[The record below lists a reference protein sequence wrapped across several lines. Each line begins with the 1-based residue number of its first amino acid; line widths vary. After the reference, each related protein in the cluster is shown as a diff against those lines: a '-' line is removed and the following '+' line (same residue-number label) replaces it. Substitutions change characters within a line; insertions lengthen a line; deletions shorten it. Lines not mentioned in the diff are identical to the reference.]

1 MARDRIR
8 FIRKGRTVEIRD
20 LKPTETLLDYLRL
33 REGAKGTKEGC
44 NEGDCGA
51 CTVAIGR
58 PHDGRMVY
66 EPVNAC
72 IHLAGMVDGAEVVTV
87 EDLGTPENLHPIQE
101 AMVQHHASQCGFCTP
116 GFVMSLFALYQD
128 GRPVDRQGLNEW
140 LAGNLCR
147 CTGYRP
153 IADAA
158 LDVCGHGAHDV
169 FSAASA
175 GKAAALAALADD
187 EDVVLGGE
195 ERFFAAPAS
204 LLALLA
210 LYARH
215 PDAVIVAGATD
226 VGLWITKALRDLP
239 KVIWLGRVAELKRIE
254 DTAGSLIIGAGATYN
269 AVEPFIDAVDPD
281 LAILWRRIG
290 SRQVR
295 AAGTVGGNVA
305 NGSPIGDTP
314 PALIALGAEVVL
326 ASEAGERTLP
336 LEDFFLA
343 YGKQDRRPGE
353 IVARLVLPKLGEGD
367 VYRAYKLAKRH
378 DQDISAVMAAFRFR
392 VEDGRVAEARIA
404 FGGMAATPKR
414 AAAAERAVIG
424 CRVGDLSAALAVAGV
439 LAEDFAPIDDMRASA
454 AYRLDAAGS
463 LLVKALVEAGGE
475 ATTTTRIRGFRE
487 VADAASL

>member
-8 FIRKGRTVEIRD
+8 FIRRGRTVEIRD

-158 LDVCGHGAHDV
+158 LAVCGHGARDV

-187 EDVVLGGE
+187 EDVILGGE

-204 LLALLA
+204 LSALLA
-210 LYARH
+210 LYGRH

-254 DTAGSLIIGAGATYN
+254 ETADSLIIGAGATYN
-269 AVEPFIDAVDPD
+269 AVEPFIDAVDAD
-281 LAILWRRIG
+281 LAVLWRRIG

-326 ASEAGERTLP
+326 ASAAGERTLP
-336 LEDFFLA
+336 LEDFFIA
-343 YGKQDRRPGE
+343 YGRQDRRPGE
-353 IVARLVLPKLGEGD
+353 IVARLVLPRLGEGD

-392 VEDGRVAEARIA
+392 VADGRVAAARIA

-414 AAAAERAVIG
+414 AAAAEQAVIG

-475 ATTTTRIRGFRE
+475 ATTTTRVRGFRE